1 MTPTIHTDFDLTA
14 LTTFG
19 LKSTARRYAEA
30 TSLEDL
36 RALYAD
42 ARSRGET
49 VRILGGGAN
58 IIAGRVVE
66 GLVVRVAIK
75 GVSAEP
81 HPEGGMA
88 LTVGAG
94 ETLDAIVR
102 RTLTEGWG
110 GMEGLAAV
118 PGTVGGAVVQNAG
131 AYGIEAAEVLEWAEV
146 WNPET
151 DEVKR
156 LTTEDCDFGYRTSIF
171 KTPAGAGLVILRAGL
186 VVGREESHPR
196 TGYKDLALELE
207 RSGADPKDPL
217 AVEAAVR
224 ALRARKLPDPA
235 KIGNAGSF
243 FKNPIV
249 TQVKARQLRTDHPML
264 VVYPLPGARVKLAAG
279 WLIQEAGFKGAVRGT
294 VGVSEN
300 HALILVNQGGADA
313 EDVKALRDEIV
324 AAVEKRFGVTLEP
337 EPVFWG

>member
-1 MTPTIHTDFDLTA
+1 MTPTIHTDFDLTT

-19 LKSTARRYAEA
+19 LRSTARRYAEA
-30 TSLEDL
+30 ASLEDL
-36 RALYAD
+36 RALFAD
-42 ARSRGET
+42 ARLKGEP
-49 VRILGGGAN
+49 VRLLGGGAN
-58 IIAGRVVE
+58 VIAGRTVE
-66 GLVVRVAIK
+66 GLVVRVALT
-75 GVSAEP
+75 GMEVEA

-94 ETLDAIVR
+94 ERLDDVVRKTL
-102 RTLTEGWG
+102 LEGWG

-131 AYGIEAAEVLEWAEV
+131 AYGVEVAEVLEWVEV

-156 LTTEDCDFGYRTSIF
+156 MSTEECDFGYRTSVF
-171 KTPAGAGLVILRAGL
+171 KTPEGEKLVILRAGL
-186 VVGREESHPR
+186 IVGRGAAHPK
-196 TGYKDLALELE
+196 TDYKDLAQELE

-224 ALRARKLPDPA
+224 ALRARKLPETA
-235 KIGNAGSF
+235 TVGNAGSF

-249 TQVKARQLRTDHPML
+249 TQVKARQLRTDYPML
-264 VVYPLPGARVKLAAG
+264 VVYPLAGARVKLAAG
-279 WLIQEAGFKGAVRGT
+279 WLIQEAGFKGAVRGP

-300 HALILVNQGGADA
+300 HALILVNKGGADA

-337 EPVFWG
+337 EPVFWD